1 MTAAPDPTLADAM
14 LARAGDLAHYM
25 LQRDRVIAVA
35 SGHTPNGI
43 PCTVV
48 YAIGDQAEMMRDV
61 AAKVVEWAGRQRDD
75 AAKIAQQN

>member
-1 MTAAPDPTLADAM
+1 VTATPDPALTDAM

-35 SGHTPNGI
+35 SGNTPNGI
-43 PCTVV
+43 PCAVV
-48 YAIGDQAEMMRDV
+48 YAIGDQAGMLRDV
-61 AAKVVEWAGRQRDD
+61 AAKVVEWTGKQRDD

>member
-1 MTAAPDPTLADAM
+1 
-14 LARAGDLAHYM
+14 M

-48 YAIGDQAEMMRDV
+48 YAIGDQAEMLRDV
-61 AAKVVEWAGRQRDD
+61 AAKVVEWAGRQRDE
-75 AAKIAQQN
+75 AAESAQQN